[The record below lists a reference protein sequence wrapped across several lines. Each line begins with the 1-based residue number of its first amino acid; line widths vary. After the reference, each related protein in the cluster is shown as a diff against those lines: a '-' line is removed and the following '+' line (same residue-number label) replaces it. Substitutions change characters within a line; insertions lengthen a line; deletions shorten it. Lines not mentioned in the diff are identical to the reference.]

1 MHNIGLILLCLGL
14 GWLCQRLPRVPANS
28 WIALNTY
35 VIYVALPATIVFY
48 LPQIQLSWALFTPFA
63 IGLWVFLGAILF
75 AEVIGRWL
83 GWDRG
88 LRGCVAICCGFGNTS
103 FVGFPLVEAW
113 YGSQALQTAVLVD
126 QGTFLVLSTLGIG
139 AAGWYG
145 GQQAPRWREVW
156 QRMAVFPPF
165 WAFVGAL
172 MLMTTSV
179 TLPDWGK
186 ALCERLS
193 LTLSPVALFSVGL
206 QLRFALDK
214 TARWPLSLGLLYK
227 LVLMPAILYALW
239 GRQMVEQQQT
249 LQICLIEAAMAPMVS
264 ASLIAVEHQLKPTLA
279 NLYVGIGIPLSLL
292 SVAAWVWWLG

>member
-1 MHNIGLILLCLGL
+1 
-14 GWLCQRLPRVPANS
+14 
-28 WIALNTY
+28 